1 MDVQLKK
8 GNKSVRFSIPE
19 QRILGTLTGQK
30 INKLSVE
37 EIKENIETGIK
48 ITAPPN
54 IQHKKVVII
63 IPDHTRLWAR
73 GDLFVPVIIDTLMD
87 LGVQE
92 ENIQIIIALGTHQDV
107 DTNEWPVLA
116 GISGARGIQILNSAN
131 QDRDRLVH
139 TGKTS
144 QGTDLYFT
152 KEAVEANHIIIFGG
166 VLHHLIAGFG
176 GGRKYIFPGI
186 AGYDAIQQNHSLAF
200 LPDGRPHPMVKQAQ
214 LEDNPVNQ
222 DLAEA
227 ADLFLKGKTCTYAA
241 VAVNGEGDIFYAD
254 VGKLKPTFHQACAA
268 LHSACSPVIS
278 QKGDFALISAGGHRS
293 DEQLYQ
299 ATKALFN
306 TVNAVREKGTI
317 LFVAQAAQGVGNEA
331 FGKMLSQYKACPEK
345 LGQKLVQKFD
355 MPSYVAFRVL
365 DLLHRFDIFL
375 VSDFSKQQT
384 LDLGFKFTDDIDK
397 FIDNRL
403 KGRGYIIPFA
413 ENILPVMEKA

>member
-1 MDVQLKK
+1 MDVQLRK
-8 GNKSVRFSIPE
+8 GNGMVRFSVPE
-19 QRILGTLTGQK
+19 QTVLGTLTGQK
-30 INKLSVE
+30 IKGLSFDR
-37 EIKENIETGIK
+37 IKKSIETGVRND
-48 ITAPPN
+48 APED
-54 IQHKKVVII
+54 IQNKKVVII

-73 GDLFVPVIIDTLMD
+73 GDLFVPVIINTLID
-87 LGVQE
+87 LGVVAQ
-92 ENIQIIIALGTHQDV
+92 NIQIIIALGTHQDA
-107 DTNEWPVLA
+107 DIKEWPMLA
-116 GISGARGIQILNSAN
+116 GDSGSRGIQILNSAN

-139 TGKTS
+139 IGKTS

-152 KEAVEANHIIIFGG
+152 REAVEADHIIIFGG

-254 VGKLKPTFHQACAA
+254 AGKLKPTFHRACAA
-268 LHSACSPVIS
+268 LHKACSPVIS
-278 QKGDFALISAGGHRS
+278 RKGDFALISAGGNRS

-306 TVNAVREKGTI
+306 TVNAVKEKGSI
-317 LFVAQAAQGVGNEA
+317 LFVVQAAQGVGNEM
-331 FGKMLSQYKACPEK
+331 FGRMLSQYKACPEK
-345 LGQKLVQKFD
+345 LGQKLVQKFN

-375 VSDFSKQQT
+375 LSDFSKKQN
-384 LDLGFKFTDDIDK
+384 LDLGFKFADDIDK
-397 FIDNRL
+397 FIANRL

-413 ENILPVMEKA
+413 ENILPVLPP